1 MKNNPN
7 YGSVRIDLPTDE
19 NVKSFLKLLSVEKG
33 ENFLESCLRDGRKT
47 IENKKLTILLIENSS
62 ALAEDYFLPNLML

>member
-19 NVKSFLKLLSVEKG
+19 KSFLKLLSVEKG